1 MHQIM
6 QKQRM
11 QIKNDTSINKQ
22 INMNHIIKRKLL
34 PMGCG
39 RKDFEDRGL
48 NGYLMAK
55 AKDWSTCTAP
65 ISQQTPNP
73 SLGAWIP
80 DHPVFALWIT
90 SGKPCRITEY
100 QWYWSLWIP
109 SAIAIQP
116 KTLLHLQN
124 QCENKLKAG
133 GSRRTIQNLETGIED
148 RGLTE
153 NW

>member
-55 AKDWSTCTAP
+55 AKD
-65 ISQQTPNP
+65 
-73 SLGAWIP
+73 
-80 DHPVFALWIT
+80 
-90 SGKPCRITEY
+90 
-100 QWYWSLWIP
+100 
-109 SAIAIQP
+109 
-116 KTLLHLQN
+116 
-124 QCENKLKAG
+124 
-133 GSRRTIQNLETGIED
+133 
-148 RGLTE
+148 
-153 NW
+153 